1 MKRDHTLKV
10 LVAALIVLLV
20 AGPFLPRWA
29 MFLITVALCY
39 GTVVLGMMLLMR
51 TGVVSFG
58 HGLYYCL
65 GAYSAA
71 AHDKLANLIADIGE
85 SSSSLV
91 LRNVLQLPKMLVDT
105 VSGIFGPNDLAI
117 MLAFSVVFT
126 GVTAA
131 ILGFL
136 LRKYRDI
143 FFAML
148 SLAFS
153 MILYGLL
160 VKTSALGSSDGF
172 NVSAK
177 TLFGFTLAG
186 TEYERY
192 VIFVITVLIAFLCAL
207 GMRKYLASHMGRLA
221 EAIRDNELRVE
232 YMGASVRNTIHVN
245 YIISAVLA
253 GLGGALAAVSIGH
266 IDPEM
271 SYWTTSGEFVFIGI
285 LAGTGSVLAPF
296 LGALIFETIRSFAYE
311 YSPNTWQMALGITM
325 LLVIMFLPGGLWSL
339 FGKLRKAA

>member
-1 MKRDHTLKV
+1 MKRDHTVKI
-10 LVAALIVLLV
+10 LVGIMILLLLS
-20 AGPFLPRWA
+20 GPLLPRWA
-29 MFLITVALCY
+29 MFLINVSLCY

-65 GAYSAA
+65 GAYAA
-71 AHDKLANLIADIGE
+71 GTLD
-85 SSSSLV
+85 V
-91 LRNVLQLPKMLVDT
+91 LFG
-105 VSGIFGPNDLAI
+105 VSEIAI
-117 MLAFSVVFT
+117 MLAAAVAAT
-126 GVTAA
+126 GLVSAV
-131 ILGFL
+131 LGLL

-172 NVSAK
+172 NVAAK
-177 TLFGFTLAG
+177 TLFGARIAG
-186 TEYERY
+186 TDYERY
-192 VIFVITVLIAFLCAL
+192 LIFALTVLIAGVAGIAMHRYL
-207 GMRKYLASHMGRLA
+207 GSHMGRLA
-221 EAIRDNELRVE
+221 GAIRDNELRVE

-245 YIISAVLA
+245 YVASAVLA
-253 GLGGALAAVSIGH
+253 GLGGALAAINIGH

-285 LAGTGSVLAPF
+285 LAGTGNVLAPF
-296 LGALIFETIRSFAYE
+296 LGAFIFETIRSFAYE

-325 LLVIMFLPGGLWSL
+325 LVVIMFLPGGLWSL
-339 FGKLRKAA
+339 FTKMRRVA